1 MSIKQIKT
9 DKWSYTTDNELGTK
23 GPGQYVKMKNGKAVK
38 VITFL
43 GSEEKTEQAQRAL
56 TDVHALL
63 EPAIKRGLLR
73 HSYDFEG
80 EYDDIPALTY
90 EDALN
95 VKAKAE
101 SMFEQLPSAWRN
113 KFNNDPKQFLEFTQN
128 PDNGPEMAKMGM
140 LRGNDGFTI
149 SGTPSNAPTD
159 LNNDG
164 KVDTIDTN
172 ADGVPDSNPPETV

>member
-1 MSIKQIKT
+1 MTIKQIKD
-9 DKWSYTTDNELGTK
+9 DKWSYTTDAEFGTK
-23 GPGQYVKMKNGKAVK
+23 GPGQYVKLKGTKVVK
-38 VITFL
+38 VKTFL
-43 GSEEKTEQAQRAL
+43 GDTENTEQAQRAL

-63 EPAIKRGLLR
+63 EPAIKKGLLR

-80 EYDDIPALTY
+80 EYDDIPAITY

-113 KFNNDPKQFLEFTQN
+113 KFNNDPKQFLDFTQN

-149 SGTPSNAPTD
+149 SGTPSGAPTD
-159 LNNDG
+159 INKDG

-172 ADGVPDSNPPETV
+172 ADGIADSNPEPV